1 MFLNIKV
8 SGKDADFASYIF
20 AKNPNKHY
28 IDSER
33 TLLAHES
40 LENGQVD
47 FSKID
52 LSLLSKENIK
62 LLIKDRVLD
71 KDLNILNENENSIYF
86 IKNKELIRKKTSGD
100 LENYFIYNKY
110 TEEEVEATLFTMVN
124 SLSFSKEFTGYVNE
138 KEYLITSVFQGVITD
153 VLRTALT
160 KEGEGFD
167 NIYNLTYKIGP
178 FKPKVS
184 EDNLKLLFT
193 SLGFDIEI
201 EKVNEEISF
210 KSNRQ
215 DVVFLNLTKKDNI
228 RESLRQIFVLI
239 SAIDN
244 FKHFKPKENDMVR
257 FKKYTDSWIDE
268 HPLNKMII
276 DRYLS
281 YSTYSKELIHDI
293 EEKKKET
300 KGIKESDESEFES
313 KGYGENGLTLNT
325 LRLQKMKEAI
335 LNCNGKK
342 VLDFGCGEGNLLE
355 LLAQEDLVATG
366 VDSSER
372 AVNKAY
378 IKMKKKNY
386 LSKLGGNIDV
396 VQGSLYYKDS
406 RFKGFDTVALCEV
419 IEHIELERV
428 PQVIDNIMFLEPK
441 NFIVSTPN
449 KDFNKFFPNLTG
461 ELRYY
466 DHRFEFTYQGFE
478 EFCIWIS
485 EKYGYTYSISEFG
498 KEIEGIR
505 PTVMATFVK
514 EDK

>member
-8 SGKDADFASYIF
+8 SGKNADFASYIF

-28 IDSER
+28 VDSER
-33 TLLAHES
+33 CILTHDS
-40 LENGQVD
+40 LKDGQVD
-47 FSKID
+47 FNNFD
-52 LSLLSKENIK
+52 LNLLSKENLK
-62 LLIKDRVLD
+62 MLIKDNVID
-71 KDLNILNENENSIYF
+71 KESNVISKNENSIYF
-86 IKNKELIRKKTSGD
+86 IKNKELIRKKTTGD

-110 TEEEVEATLFTMVN
+110 AKEEVEATLFTMVD
-124 SLSFSKEFTGYVNE
+124 SLSLSKEFTGYVNE
-138 KEYLITSVFQGVITD
+138 KEYLVTSVFQGIMTD

-167 NIYNLTYKIGP
+167 NTYDLSYKIGP

-184 EDNLKLLFT
+184 EENLKLLFT
-193 SLGFDIEI
+193 ALGFDIEI
-201 EKVNEEISF
+201 ENVNEKLSF

-215 DVVFLNLTKKDNI
+215 DVVFLNLKKKDTI

-257 FKKYTDSWIDE
+257 FKKYTDSWINN

-281 YSTYSKELIHDI
+281 YSTYSKDLISDI
-293 EEKKKET
+293 EEKKKE
-300 KGIKESDESEFES
+300 KEGNTETEESIES
-313 KGYGENGLTLNT
+313 KGYGENGLMLNT

-335 LNCNGKK
+335 LKCNAKK
-342 VLDFGCGEGNLLE
+342 VLDLGCGEGNLLE
-355 LLAQEDLVATG
+355 LLTEEDLIVTG

-372 AVNKAY
+372 AINKAY
-378 IKMKKKNY
+378 IKMKKKNH
-386 LSKLGGNIDV
+386 LTKLGGNIDV
-396 VQGSLYYKDS
+396 IQGSLYYKDS

-419 IEHIELERV
+419 IEHIELDRV
-428 PQVIDNIMFLEPK
+428 PQVIDNIMFIEPK
-441 NFIVSTPN
+441 NFIISTPN
-449 KDFNKFFPNLTG
+449 KDFNKFFPNLKG

-466 DHRFEFTYQGFE
+466 DHRFEFTYKEFE
-478 EFCIWIS
+478 EFCKWIS
-485 EKYGYTYSISEFG
+485 DKYGYKYSITSFG